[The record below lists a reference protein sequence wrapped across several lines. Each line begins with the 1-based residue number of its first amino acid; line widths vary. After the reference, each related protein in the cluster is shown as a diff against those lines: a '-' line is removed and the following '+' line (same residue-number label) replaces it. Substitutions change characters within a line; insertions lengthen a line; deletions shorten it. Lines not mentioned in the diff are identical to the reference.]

1 MPSTAPTIFPQPPL
15 GKILAM
21 IAACIPVPSRK
32 GDGTPTATPSAP
44 PTARPQISP
53 SLRPHRAS
61 GTLELLW
68 KLWRHEHRPARR
80 VLIEENICR
89 LCKPLISAC
98 ARRVQMT
105 RGGDIEDFMQEGF
118 IALIS
123 CLRRYDPAGG
133 VDFAAFVP
141 KRVRGAMLDAADT
154 YHRRS
159 VRPQLQPAPADVAA
173 NPAQPQWMMD
183 LEVAYLLSPLP
194 PVQRNIVILCI
205 LDGLS
210 CRAAAAQLGIHAST
224 ISRQLRSALDTMRK
238 HAEI

>member
-1 MPSTAPTIFPQPPL
+1 MSSSAPTIFPQPPL
-15 GKILAM
+15 GKILAL
-21 IAACIPVPSRK
+21 IAACAPLPSRK
-32 GDGTPTATPSAP
+32 RVGTPTATRSAP
-44 PTARPQISP
+44 PTDRPQIP
-53 SLRPHRAS
+53 ASLRPHRAS

-68 KLWRHEHRPARR
+68 KLWRHEHRPERR

-105 RGGDIEDFMQEGF
+105 RGGDIEDFIQEGF

-133 VDFAAFVP
+133 VDFAAYVP
-141 KRVRGAMLDAADT
+141 KRVRGAMLDAADR
-154 YHRRS
+154 YNRRS
-159 VRPQLQPAPADVAA
+159 TRIQLPPAPADVAA
-173 NPAQPQWMMD
+173 IPAQPKWMMD
-183 LEVAYLLSPLP
+183 MEVAHLLSPLP
-194 PVQRNIVILCI
+194 PAQRDIVTLCI
-205 LDGLS
+205 LDGQS
-210 CRAAAAQLGIHAST
+210 CRDAAARLGIHAST

>member
-1 MPSTAPTIFPQPPL
+1 MPLSSPAVLRQPPL
-15 GKILAM
+15 GKVLAL
-21 IAACIPVPSRK
+21 IATCTPDLSRK
-32 GDGTPTATPSAP
+32 SLGTLTATVSAP
-44 PTARPQISP
+44 LGGRPQISHP
-53 SLRPHRAS
+53 IRPHRAS

-68 KLWRHEHRPARR
+68 KLRRHEHRPARR

-89 LCKPLISAC
+89 LCKPLISAT
-98 ARRVQMT
+98 ARRVQMA

-141 KRVRGAMLDAADT
+141 KRIRGAMLDAADKFNR
-154 YHRRS
+154 HS
-159 VRPQLQPAPADVAA
+159 ACPKPQLAPREIAADPAP
-173 NPAQPQWMMD
+173 PQWMID
-183 LEVAYLLSPLP
+183 LEIAHLLSPLP

-205 LDGLS
+205 LDGMS

-238 HAEI
+238 HAGV